1 MKELVLISGKGG
13 TGKTSLAASL
23 ACLASRSG
31 NTVIAD
37 CDVDA
42 ADMHIILKPK
52 INEKR
57 EFISGKVA
65 RVNPKKCISTG
76 EKASCPICISGC
88 RFGAISHS
96 FTKGCSID
104 PLACE
109 GCGVC
114 VRLCTPGAID
124 FVDRRCGD
132 LFVSDTRFGPM
143 VHAALDPR
151 AENSGK
157 LVTSV
162 RKEAKKIAAERNA
175 DWLIIDGSPGI
186 GCPVIASVT
195 GADMA
200 LIVTEPTVSGRHDL
214 ERVAGVV
221 RHFGV
226 PFAVCVNK
234 ADINESVTE
243 DIKAWCSR
251 NSIPYAGSL
260 PYDKAVTRAQIRK
273 KTIVEYAESR
283 SERPT
288 ATTAGISAIWEK
300 ICQLKA

>member
-1 MKELVLISGKGG
+1 MKEVVLISGKGG

-23 ACLASRSG
+23 ICLASRSG
-31 NTVIAD
+31 KVVIAD

-42 ADMHIILKPK
+42 ADMHLLLKPVVH
-52 INEKR
+52 EKR
-57 EFISGKVA
+57 EFISGKLAYVD
-65 RVNPKKCISTG
+65 PKKCISTG
-76 EKASCPICISGC
+76 EQASCAICMSGC

-96 FTKGCSID
+96 FTSGCTVD

-162 RKEAKKIAAERNA
+162 RKEAKKIAAEQNA
-175 DWLIIDGSPGI
+175 DWLIIDGSPGT

-195 GADMA
+195 GADLA
-200 LIVTEPTVSGRHDL
+200 LIVTEPTVSGVHDL
-214 ERVAGVV
+214 ERVAGLA
-221 RHFGV
+221 RHFSV

-234 ADINESVTE
+234 ADINETVTGE
-243 DIKAWCSR
+243 IKDWCTR
-251 NSIPYAGSL
+251 NNIPFAGQL
-260 PYDKAVTRAQIRK
+260 PYNRAITRAQIRK

-283 SERPT
+283 SQKPT
-288 ATTAGISAIWEK
+288 ATTAAISEIWGTV
-300 ICQLKA
+300 CQLKA